1 MIDLKNFFRPKSIA
15 VIGVSRNP
23 NKVGHVLL
31 KNIIDAK
38 YSGEIY
44 AVNNKADKVL
54 GYKAY
59 KSVLEIN
66 KKIDLAIIS
75 IPAEFVLQIVKECN
89 KKKIKD
95 LLIVTAGFSEVG
107 NKKAEEELRNFIL
120 KNNMRLCGVNCL
132 GILDT
137 HNNFDSLFLPRDRL
151 TRPSPGGISFV
162 CQSGAIGSAILD
174 LATFQGHRFSKFIS
188 YGNAT
193 TLDESDFIEY
203 LGEDNSTK
211 VICLYLEGV
220 KDGKKF
226 IRVMKKVSS
235 KKPIIAIKGGITE
248 EGHEATLSHTGS
260 LAGNAQVYFGIFKQV
275 GIIHAETLGEMLTYA
290 SMFEK
295 SIKPKGNKVQVI
307 TNGGG
312 YGILSTD
319 AISSSKNLIMS
330 RLSKKTVSVLR
341 KKLSSLINP
350 RNPLDLLGDADTQKY
365 NNALEACIND
375 KNIDI
380 ILLIILYQTPLI
392 TPGIVNVVTKFNK
405 LKKKPIITVSTGGKF
420 TEELKKELEK
430 HSIVTTTFP
439 EEAVKGI
446 NALVEYYLKK

>member
-1 MIDLKNFFRPKSIA
+1 MHNLKNFFTPKSIA
-15 VIGVSRNP
+15 IIGASRNP
-23 NKVGHVLL
+23 SKVGHVLL

-38 YSGEIY
+38 YPGEIY
-44 AVNNKADKVL
+44 IVNNKADDIL
-54 GYKAY
+54 GYKSY
-59 KSVLEIN
+59 KSILEIN

-75 IPAEFVLQIVKECN
+75 VPVEFVNHVVKECN
-89 KKKIKD
+89 KKNIKD

-107 NKKAEEELRNFIL
+107 NKKAEDDLRNFII

-174 LATFQGHRFSKFIS
+174 LATSQGHKFSKFIS

-193 TLDESDFIEY
+193 SLDESDFIEY
-203 LGEDNSTK
+203 LGEDNPTK

-226 IRVMKKVSS
+226 LRVMKEVSK
-235 KKPIIAIKGGITE
+235 KKPIIAIKGGVTE
-248 EGHEATLSHTGS
+248 EGHKAALSHTGS
-260 LAGNAQVYFGIFKQV
+260 LAGNAQVYFGIFKQA

-290 SMFEK
+290 SIFEK
-295 SIKPKGNKVQVI
+295 SIKPKGNRVMVI

-319 AISSSKNLIMS
+319 AISSSKNLTMAN
-330 RLSKKTVSVLR
+330 LSKKTIYRLR
-341 KKLSSLINP
+341 KNLSPLINP

-365 NNALEACIND
+365 NAALEACIND
-375 KNIDI
+375 KDIDI

-392 TPGIVNVVTKFNK
+392 TPDIVDVVTKFNK
-405 LKKKPIITVSTGGKF
+405 LSKKPIITVSTGGKF

-430 HSIVTTTFP
+430 HNIITTTFP

-446 NALVEYYLKK
+446 NTLVEYYLH